1 MARKSRKNLQTAEA
15 IVLPEISESLD
26 KKMATAAYAR
36 LSVEKEQDESIHAAQ
51 LYCRASGHET
61 DGYLY

>member
-26 KKMATAAYAR
+26 KKMA
-36 LSVEKEQDESIHAAQ
+36 
-51 LYCRASGHET
+51 SGHET